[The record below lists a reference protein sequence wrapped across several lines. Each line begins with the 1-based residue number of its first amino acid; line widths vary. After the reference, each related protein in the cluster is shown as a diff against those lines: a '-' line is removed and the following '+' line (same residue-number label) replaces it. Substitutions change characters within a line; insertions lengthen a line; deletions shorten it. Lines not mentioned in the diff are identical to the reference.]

1 MHPELSC
8 QLARRGLRLG
18 SLAPPGAS
26 GQQAPARAW
35 QVSLQLLTDGLGER
49 DLATRARASRS
60 LPWEYGLR
68 VGSQGERG
76 GDVAYGQL
84 SRAGARG
91 DWLPGQAYRA
101 SPALVSLNMVSS
113 SAVKDAGQWRRWPE
127 VRSGS
132 AGWVFWLAP
141 QKRRAKSP
149 MLRSAWRLIAARGQ

>member
-76 GDVAYGQL
+76 GTWPTV
-84 SRAGARG
+84 S
-91 DWLPGQAYRA
+91 
-101 SPALVSLNMVSS
+101 SPAPVRG
-113 SAVKDAGQWRRWPE
+113 ATGCQVKHIVLHPPWFR
-127 VRSGS
+127 
-132 AGWVFWLAP
+132 
-141 QKRRAKSP
+141 
-149 MLRSAWRLIAARGQ
+149 